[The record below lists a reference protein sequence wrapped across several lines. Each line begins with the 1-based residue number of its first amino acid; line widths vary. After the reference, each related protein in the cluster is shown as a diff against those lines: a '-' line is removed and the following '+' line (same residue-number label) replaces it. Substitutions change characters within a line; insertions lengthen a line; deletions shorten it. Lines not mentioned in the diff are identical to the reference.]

1 MSISPI
7 VDAEYR
13 ILPAD
18 LEGQTRRVEIAN
30 VTYQGVE
37 AMTPVLHFVG
47 QTKRL
52 VMTPQQATQMLEIT
66 GSILHDQWIGVTIL
80 LQPRITKQ
88 ESLILIQPVSR
99 KSRGQPM
106 PIYLSDDRR
115 GWLLALS
122 IVGILL
128 TISLT
133 LANIN
138 LGTVVNTVLDTLQ
151 TYLQQLRDNW
161 PLR

>member
-13 ILPAD
+13 ILPTD
-18 LEGQTRRVEIAN
+18 LEGHTRRVEIAN

-52 VMTPQQATQMLEIT
+52 VMTPEHAKQMLEIT
-66 GSILHDQWIGVTIL
+66 GSILHAQWIGVTII

-88 ESLILIQPVSR
+88 ESRILIHPVSR
-99 KSRGQPM
+99 KRRGQPM
-106 PIYLSDDRR
+106 PIYVLDDRR

-128 TISLT
+128 AISLT
-133 LANIN
+133 LANIDLN
-138 LGTVVNTVLDTLQ
+138 ILLDTFL
-151 TYLQQLRDNW
+151 TTLQQLRDNW